1 MALSCVIGCCTEVF
15 RKYALPI
22 FIVFTLLFA
31 LLVAISISNYK
42 SKVIMLA
49 AGLTLLL
56 VVALTAYACNNKN

>member
-1 MALSCVIGCCTEVF
+1 MALSCVIRCCTEVF

-22 FIVFTLLFA
+22 FIVFTILFA

-49 AGLTLLL
+49 AGLTFLL
-56 VVALTAYACNNKN
+56 VVALTAYACKNKN